1 MTTNTCFSFQ
11 IMQIQGLKI
20 KLKTSRNELISISPI
35 TRLYNWVKWWEIFDP
50 HPFWPKGKKTSSMCF
65 FYNTSSEHPGKS
77 MSPFE
82 GRTGNTGRGHIPNHG
97 LRSPLM
103 TPVPAGQ
110 LLRALSLLSPP
121 DPVPVGGPA
130 EPTILPAPSMPPLGV
145 ARVLSLASP
154 SPLGRRG
161 SCEPPCQRANQSWR
175 SSSGLPPPGLS
186 PSHPE
191 SLLTD
196 RIPTQASSPLPAIKL
211 FICYLLRS
219 LCPGR
224 RQ

>member
-1 MTTNTCFSFQ
+1 MTPIHPGPKERKHLLCVFSTTQ
-11 IMQIQGLKI
+11 APNI
-20 KLKTSRNELISISPI
+20 
-35 TRLYNWVKWWEIFDP
+35 
-50 HPFWPKGKKTSSMCF
+50 
-65 FYNTSSEHPGKS
+65 PGKS

-82 GRTGNTGRGHIPNHG
+82 GRTGNTGRGHIPDHG

-161 SCEPPCQRANQSWR
+161 SCEPPCRRANQSWR